1 MGQAIPNQHPAV
13 VLRSHFNALRA
24 LLAVALIVVA
34 GLTVAVVILA
44 TDDEQV
50 ADTTPAAVQTGSRA
64 AGSQPTVSAPDESR
78 TAAAIGADGD
88 ASTAKSDPIGPDESK
103 TAAAIGSDTD
113 ASTAVDESAVAAEVC
128 CH

>member
-13 VLRSHFNALRA
+13 VLRSHFNALRV
-24 LLAVALIVVA
+24 LLAVALIAVA

-50 ADTTPAAVQTGSRA
+50 ADTTPAAVQTGSR
-64 AGSQPTVSAPDESR
+64 GSQPTVSAPDESR
-78 TAAAIGADGD
+78 TADAIGADGD
-88 ASTAKSDPIGPDESK
+88 ASTAKSDGPDESK
-103 TAAAIGSDTD
+103 TATAIGSDTD